1 MDRINGRLALLFA
14 VVLVL
19 VVVLTAWFAV
29 LSPQRSK
36 AAALD
41 AQIGDANVRLAS
53 TESLL
58 KSPEAHQSAAQLAQL
73 RRALPDDTAMAEV
86 IRELSHAAAKTGV
99 RIDSITPS
107 TPVAAAGAQAV
118 PITLGVSGRYF
129 RLANF
134 MHELRTSA
142 RVEGGNVRVKGR
154 FYAVDNLALA
164 KSPTRGLLSATL
176 ALDAFMS
183 GGAAAAQPSTAVG
196 TQSQSTSSTP

>member
-41 AQIGDANVRLAS
+41 SQIGDANVRLA
-53 TESLL
+53 TTQTLL
-58 KSPEAHQSAAQLAQL
+58 NSPAAKQSAGQLAQL
-73 RRALPDDTAMAEV
+73 QRALPDDSDV
-86 IRELSHAAAKTGV
+86 SGIIRELSRAASKTGV

-107 TPVAAAGAQAV
+107 TPVAAGGAQAV
-118 PITLGVSGRYF
+118 PITLLVSGRYF
-129 RLANF
+129 RIANF
-134 MHELRTSA
+134 THELRIRA
-142 RVEGGNVRVKGR
+142 RVEDGSVRVKGR
-154 FYAVDNLALA
+154 LYAIDTMAIA
-164 KSPTRGLLSATL
+164 KSPTKGLLSATL

-183 GGAAAAQPSTAVG
+183 GAAPAQPPTAVG
-196 TQSQSTSSTP
+196 GQTTTTTP